1 MLLLLSLCAQA
12 QESVLF
18 PLAFGETC
26 SSKVT
31 LQNVTEEAAVV
42 WITAHKSSG
51 SIAPLSGAPASRV
64 SITAGAKITLRL
76 QVDGEEDRQA
86 WVHLK
91 EAGRPSIA
99 LSGAVECTDG
109 GELNTTAAGVV
120 FPARDPWIRG
130 DVADFHASE
139 VWMLNASASPAS
151 ASLCYSS
158 GVYTQLPDNKK
169 ATEICSDEVDLFLPP
184 FGMRT
189 APVVK
194 NGNSRFSLRAKGEAI
209 ALRLIVPAAERKKK
223 FSVDSS
229 IQFADVPPPTEPR
242 P

>member
-1 MLLLLSLCAQA
+1 MFLLSLTAAVDA

-18 PLAFGETC
+18 PLAYGETC
-26 SSKVT
+26 WSSVT
-31 LQNVTEEAAVV
+31 LQNVTEEAAIV

-51 SIAPLSGAPASRV
+51 SLAPLSGAPASRV

-76 QVDGEEDRQA
+76 QVDGEEDNQA
-86 WVHLK
+86 WVHWK
-91 EAGRPSIA
+91 EGGRLSIA
-99 LSGAVECTDG
+99 LSGAVECIDG
-109 GELNTTAAGVV
+109 GELNTTAAEVV

-130 DVADFHASE
+130 DVSDFPASE

-151 ASLCYSS
+151 ASICYSS
-158 GVYTQLPDNKK
+158 GAYSQLPGNQKV
-169 ATEICSDEVDLFLPP
+169 TEICSSEVDLFLPP

-194 NGNSRFSLRAKGEAI
+194 NGNSRFSLRATGEAI
-209 ALRLIVPAAERKKK
+209 ALRLIVPAAKKKKK

-229 IQFADVPPPTEPR
+229 IQFADAPSAIKK
-242 P
+242 